1 MQYTIYVRAVRLKQ
15 SCCIGDSKTM
25 SSIVDNDVIFQ
36 NYEQILVKFL
46 YNSVYSSLNL
56 HGSYAPRQFVLY

>member
-1 MQYTIYVRAVRLKQ
+1 MQYTIYVRAIRLKQ
-15 SCCIGDSKTM
+15 TCCIGDSKTM

-46 YNSVYSSLNL
+46 NNSV
-56 HGSYAPRQFVLY
+56 